1 MGKIEVNSGNDDLTG
16 DPDHKEVWTGMEVTP
31 SGLQWHVASGAGD
44 SPTLAVFAVLQAKA
58 DDANVSL
65 SDWWAEASIKL
76 PDWTG
81 RVLSTGTARGLLA
94 PAVRQA
100 ARKAFKS

>member
-1 MGKIEVNSGNDDLTG
+1 MGKIETNSGNDDLTG

-31 SGLQWHVASGAGD
+31 SGLQWHVASGTGD
-44 SPTLAVFAVLQAKA
+44 SPTLAQFAALQASA
-58 DDANVSL
+58 DDANVTL
-65 SDWWAEASIKL
+65 ADWWADAVIKL

-94 PAVRQA
+94 PAVRLA

>member
-1 MGKIEVNSGNDDLTG
+1 MGKIEVNSGNDTLTG
-16 DPDHKEVWTGMEVTP
+16 DPDHKEVWVGMEVTP

-94 PAVRQA
+94 PVVRQA

>member
-1 MGKIEVNSGNDDLTG
+1 MGKIEVNSGNDTLTG

-31 SGLQWHVASGAGD
+31 SGLQWHVASGTGD

-65 SDWWAEASIKL
+65 SDWWVEASIKL

-94 PAVRQA
+94 PVVRQA

>member
-1 MGKIEVNSGNDDLTG
+1 MGKIEVNSGNDTLTA
-16 DPDHKEVWTGMEVTP
+16 DSDYQEVWVGMEVTP
-31 SGLQWHVASGAGD
+31 SGLQWHVASGTGD
-44 SPTLAVFAVLQAKA
+44 SPTLAQFAALQAAA
-58 DDANVSL
+58 DDVNDTLA
-65 SDWWAEASIKL
+65 DWWAECSAKL

-94 PAVRQA
+94 PVVRQA

>member
-16 DPDHKEVWTGMEVTP
+16 YPDHREVWTGMEITP
-31 SGLQWHVASGAGD
+31 SGQQWHVASGTGD
-44 SPTLAVFAVLQAKA
+44 SPTLAVFAALQDAA
-58 DDANVSL
+58 DDPNVTL
-65 SDWWAEASIKL
+65 ADWWAEASAKL

-81 RVLSTGTARGLLA
+81 RVLSTGTARGLL
-94 PAVRQA
+94 PPVVRQA

>member
-1 MGKIEVNSGNDDLTG
+1 MGKIEVNSGNDTLTG
-16 DPDHKEVWTGMEVTP
+16 DPGHKEVWVGMEVTP
-31 SGLQWHVASGAGD
+31 SGLQWHVASGSGD
-44 SPTLAVFAVLQAKA
+44 SPTLAVFAVLQASA
-58 DDANVSL
+58 DDPNTTLA
-65 SDWWAEASIKL
+65 DWWAEASIKL

-81 RVLSTGTARGLLA
+81 RVLTAGTARGLLA

>member
-1 MGKIEVNSGNDDLTG
+1 MGKIETNSGNDDLTA
-16 DPDHKEVWTGMEVTP
+16 DHREVWVGQEVTP

-44 SPTLAVFAVLQAKA
+44 SPTLAQFAALQASA
-58 DDANVSL
+58 DDPNVTL
-65 SDWWAEASIKL
+65 ADWWAEVSIKL

-94 PAVRQA
+94 PVVRQA
-100 ARKAFKS
+100 ARRAFKS